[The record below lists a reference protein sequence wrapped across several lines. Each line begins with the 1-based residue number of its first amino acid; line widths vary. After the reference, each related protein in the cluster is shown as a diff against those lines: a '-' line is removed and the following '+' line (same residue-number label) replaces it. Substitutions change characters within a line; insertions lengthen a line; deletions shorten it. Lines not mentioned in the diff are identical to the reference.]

1 MIFQGDLSK
10 YHPADALMFLSQLS
24 LNGVL
29 SVALDDR
36 VLTLS
41 FKEGALIDAH
51 SLVGDEKILR
61 MLRGAKFIDA
71 DAEQRIRRIRSE
83 TGMSVRQVLGELD
96 AIALTDIREILQV
109 GMQEVL
115 LELFLLETGTFHFTD
130 TIVDPDKAG
139 IKLDTGAVAIMALAH
154 ADDLR
159 NFIKT
164 IVTLDRGIGWRL
176 DAARPDPPLTASER
190 TLARIASRP
199 LTVKQL
205 LVSAPSSSHA
215 AMRLVEKHLAAGGF
229 YLLPV
234 PEKPDGQQPI
244 PDNRLDPLFT
254 AYKQSLKM
262 LMRAEDVLKKLE
274 AVIAFCKNYY
284 TGILI
289 FTARDRHVMH
299 CKSIS
304 INKDGSIHQKSIK
317 AQIGTLDQDPV
328 FDAVHRSGVAFFGK
342 VFPSSLISQV
352 ADVPAAGECALL
364 PILKQSHLSMFFYGF
379 TATSH
384 SGLSP
389 HHYLELLSWMIIP
402 SGERSA
408 RTGAQGI
415 ELPSAEPLPVSPP
428 AGAGGP
434 LAMQMTRMVEK
445 IEDLPPLPSLA
456 SKTLELLAD
465 PNASMESVEQTIA
478 QDQAMA
484 AKMIKV
490 SNSVLYGG
498 LQKVGTLRQALTRLG
513 AKTTKSLILAAST
526 RGYFLKGRKSMQSY
540 GHHLWQHSVE
550 CGIAARRIAV
560 AGGGADPDQA
570 YIAGIMH
577 DIGKLV
583 ILMLDEEKYKAIQH
597 AKSVEKSTDQAAER
611 KILGVDHAELGH
623 LLMQKWRM
631 PEPVRAC
638 TQFHHQPVQAG
649 AHQALTA
656 IVALGNHFSQLSGS
670 RPRDERPEDAAVVQ
684 ALCGTIGLSAQAYTD
699 ILETIVSDFRNAD
712 LME

>member
-51 SLVGDEKILR
+51 SVVGDEKILR
-61 MLRGAKFIDA
+61 MLRGARFIDA
-71 DAEQRIRRIRSE
+71 DVEQRIRRIRSE

-96 AIALTDIREILQV
+96 AMALTDIREILQV

-115 LELFLLETGTFHFTD
+115 LELFLLESGTFHFTD
-130 TIVDPDKAG
+130 TLVDSDKAG
-139 IKLDTGAVAIMALAH
+139 LKLDTGAVAIMALAH
-154 ADDLR
+154 ADDFR
-159 NFIKT
+159 NFTKT
-164 IVTLDRGIGWRL
+164 IVTLERGIGWRM
-176 DAARPDPPLTASER
+176 DAAPPDPPLSAPER
-190 TLARIASRP
+190 ILARLASRP
-199 LTVKQL
+199 LTVSQL
-205 LVSAPSSSHA
+205 LVCAPLSSHA
-215 AMRLVEKHLAAGGF
+215 AMRMVEKHLAAGRF

-234 PEKPDGQQPI
+234 PEKPDGQP
-244 PDNRLDPLFT
+244 PPENRLDPLFT

-289 FTARDRHVMH
+289 FTARDRNVMH
-299 CKSIS
+299 CKSIA

-317 AQIGTLDQDPV
+317 AAIGTLDQDPV

-342 VFPSSLISQV
+342 VFPSSLISRV

-364 PILKQSHLSMFFYGF
+364 PIVKQAHLSMFFYGF

-384 SGLSP
+384 TGLSP

-402 SGERSA
+402 SGEA
-408 RTGAQGI
+408 NGGTAAQGI
-415 ELPSAEPLPVSPP
+415 ALPSAEPLPGPP
-428 AGAGGP
+428 PAGGP
-434 LAMQMTRMVEK
+434 LGAQMTRMVEK
-445 IEDLPPLPSLA
+445 IEELPPLPSLA

-526 RGYFLKGRKSMQSY
+526 RGYFLKGRKSMQSW

-550 CGIAARRIAV
+550 CGMAARRIAI
-560 AGGGADPDQA
+560 AGGGTDPDQA

-597 AKSVEKSTDQAAER
+597 AKSADKSTDMAAER

-631 PEPVRAC
+631 PEPVRTC
-638 TQFHHQPVQAG
+638 TQFHHQPAAAG

-656 IVALGNHFSQLSGS
+656 IVALGNHLSQLRGS
-670 RPRDERPEDAAVVQ
+670 RPRDERLDDAAIVQ
-684 ALCGTIGLSAQAYTD
+684 ALCGTIGLSAQAYAD
-699 ILETIVSDFRNAD
+699 MMEIVISDFRNAD